1 VTIPA
6 PRHQPETAAIPVV
19 ILSNSSREDDDQ
31 QAQQRG
37 AAGDYMKAKL
47 SLRELSAQVDQ
58 LVQAAQAV
66 RQSDEPQT
74 PGGRV
79 PQ

>member
-1 VTIPA
+1 MTIPA

-19 ILSNSSREDDDQ
+19 ILSNSSREDDKE

-37 AAGDYMKAKL
+37 AAGYDMKANL
-47 SLRELSAQVDQ
+47 SLRELPVQVDQ
-58 LVQAAQAV
+58 LEQAQAV

-74 PGGRV
+74 PDGRV